1 MCIRDRL
8 YSTTSTQF
16 TPRPRLSGTVE
27 PSDPVRLGQ
36 GGSPGKAI
44 QAALMHNV
52 NDRLLFGFSTE
63 IYDGFLYNYE
73 DNEFVVLDDTGFRNW
88 FLVRSRFSDATML
101 RFKITHDRPITRT
114 NVDIRNFNDPTGVP
128 FEGDNVRRKQTS
140 FRLQLD

>member
-1 MCIRDRL
+1 
-8 YSTTSTQF
+8 
-16 TPRPRLSGTVE
+16 
-27 PSDPVRLGQ
+27 
-36 GGSPGKAI
+36 
-44 QAALMHNV
+44 MHNV

-140 FRLQLD
+140 FRLQLDHTF